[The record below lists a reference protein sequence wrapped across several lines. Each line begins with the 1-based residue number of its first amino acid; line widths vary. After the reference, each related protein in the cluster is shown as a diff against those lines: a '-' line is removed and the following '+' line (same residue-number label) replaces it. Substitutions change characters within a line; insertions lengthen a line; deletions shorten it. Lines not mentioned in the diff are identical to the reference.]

1 MKRWWV
7 LILTVVFAGCAKDG
21 QLHEAKKNT
30 VMVEVTSQ
38 VWDYRMP
45 WNPGTVS
52 SGRGAG
58 FIVAGKKIITN
69 AHVVS
74 GARNITVQREADPR
88 RYAARVQYV
97 AHDCDLA
104 MLEVEDDSF
113 FRGTTP
119 LD

>member
-1 MKRWWV
+1 MFMNLWV
-7 LILTVVFAGCAKDG
+7 FLMIGLFLGGCAKDG

-45 WNPGTVS
+45 WNPGTIS

-88 RYAARVQYV
+88 RYAAQVKYV

-104 MLEVEDDSF
+104 MLEVGD
-113 FRGTTP
+113 RR
-119 LD
+119 

>member
-1 MKRWWV
+1 MLV
-7 LILTVVFAGCAKDG
+7 SLFLGGCAKDG

-74 GARNITVQREADPR
+74 GARNITVQREADP
-88 RYAARVQYV
+88 V
-97 AHDCDLA
+97 AT
-104 MLEVEDDSF
+104 
-113 FRGTTP
+113 RP
-119 LD
+119 R

>member
-1 MKRWWV
+1 MIFNAEGRGWGYNNRMFRGLLCV
-7 LILTVVFAGCAKDG
+7 LGVVLAGCAQDG

-38 VWDYRMP
+38 AWDYRMP

-69 AHVVS
+69 AHVIS
-74 GARNITVQREADPR
+74 GSRNITVQRE
-88 RYAARVQYV
+88 V
-97 AHDCDLA
+97 
-104 MLEVEDDSF
+104 S
-113 FRGTTP
+113 
-119 LD
+119 

>member
-1 MKRWWV
+1 MKYWFLPGLVV
-7 LILTVVFAGCAKDG
+7 LLTACSGQR

-38 VWDYRMP
+38 VWDYRLP

-58 FIVAGKKIITN
+58 FIVAGRKIITN

-88 RYAARVQYV
+88 RYAARVKYV

-104 MLEVEDDSF
+104 VLEVEDDTF
-113 FRGTTP
+113 FKGTTH
-119 LD
+119 